1 MLESIFNNWQAK
13 LGSLILAIVF
23 YVNLQ
28 NSKILVKEI
37 QIPIEYP
44 KLGGSLVISKTSDK
58 TVPVKVEGVREYVN
72 YYSQFLK
79 VHINSSEL
87 KAGEN
92 LVSIYRISG
101 APAGLRITKLRDK
114 IRVNL
119 ESTSGKILPIDVKF
133 IGDLPQNYVKTNHF
147 VSPSVIRVS
156 GPPGVLDG
164 LGKVSIPPISLK
176 DKTESF
182 TVKHKLPDFPASVKV
197 RDNIKEVTVRVNI
210 FASVSNAGETLLLGI
225 PIKCQSLDRNLEAE
239 FSEPEVSVKLQSKTP
254 LKSIQVIKG
263 LTASVVCS
271 HKYDPKTKKI
281 LPDNKP
287 IFAKIKLN
295 KSPSLKSVDVLG
307 VFPDRVSIL
316 FKIKPDQNK
325 TGGEEETNPT
335 EEENTMEPNSNPE
348 LLEEE

>member
-1 MLESIFNNWQAK
+1 MKFIFNNWQAK

-23 YVNLQ
+23 YINLQ

-44 KLGGSLVISKTSDK
+44 KLGGSLIVSKTSDK

-92 LVSIYRISG
+92 LVSVYKISG
-101 APAGLRITKLRDK
+101 APAGLRITKLREK
-114 IRVNL
+114 IKVNV
-119 ESTSGKILPIDVKF
+119 ESNSGKILPVEVKF
-133 IGDLPQNYVKTNHF
+133 TGDLPTNYVKTNHF
-147 VSPSVIRVS
+147 VSPSVVHVS
-156 GPPGVLDG
+156 GPPGVLEG
-164 LGKVSIPPISLK
+164 LGKISIPPISLK

-182 TVKHKLPDFPASVKV
+182 SYKHKLPDFPASVKI
-197 RDNIKEVTVRVNI
+197 RDNVKEVTVRVNI
-210 FASVSNAGETLLLGI
+210 FASASNAGETLLLGI
-225 PIKCQSLDRNLEAE
+225 PIKCQNLDKNLEAE
-239 FSEPEVSVKLQSKTP
+239 FSEPEVSVKLQSKTT

-263 LTASVVCS
+263 LSASVVCS

-287 IFAKIKLN
+287 VFAKIKLN
-295 KSPSLKSVDVLG
+295 KSASLKSVEVLG

-316 FKIKPDQNK
+316 FKVKPDQNQNGGAK
-325 TGGEEETNPT
+325 EPDGEED
-335 EEENTMEPNSNPE
+335 ENTIEPDLNPE
-348 LLEEE
+348 ILEEE

>member
-1 MLESIFNNWQAK
+1 MVMIFNNWQAK
-13 LGSLILAIVF
+13 LGSLILAVVF

-44 KLGGSLVISKTSDK
+44 KLGGTLVVSKTSDK

-79 VHINSSEL
+79 VHINTSEL
-87 KAGEN
+87 KVGEN
-92 LVSIYRISG
+92 LVSAYRISG
-101 APAGLRITKLRDK
+101 APTGLRITRLRDK
-114 IRVNL
+114 IKVNL
-119 ESTSGKILPIDVKF
+119 ESTSIKILPIDVKF
-133 IGDLPQNYVKTNHF
+133 TGDLPQNYVKANHF
-147 VSPSVIRVS
+147 ISPSVIRVS
-156 GPPGVLDG
+156 GPPGMLEG
-164 LGKVSIPPISLK
+164 LGKITIPPISLK

-182 TVKHKLPDFPASVKV
+182 TIKHKLPDFPAAVKV

-225 PIKCQSLDRNLEAE
+225 PIKCQTLDKNLEAE

-263 LTASVVCS
+263 LSASVVCS
-271 HKYDPKTKKI
+271 HKYDPRTKKI
-281 LPDNKP
+281 FPDNKP
-287 IFAKIKLN
+287 IFAKIKLS

-307 VFPDRVSIL
+307 VFPDRVSVL
-316 FKIKPDQNK
+316 FKVKPDQNK
-325 TGGEEETNPT
+325 TGGEETDPT
-335 EEENTMEPNSNPE
+335 EEENTSEPNTSPE

>member
-1 MLESIFNNWQAK
+1 MKLIFNNWQAK

-23 YVNLQ
+23 YINLQ

-44 KLGGSLVISKTSDK
+44 KLGGSLIVSKTSDK
-58 TVPVKVEGVREYVN
+58 TVPIKVEGVREYVN

-79 VHINSSEL
+79 AHINSSEL

-92 LVSIYRISG
+92 LVSVYKISG
-101 APAGLRITKLRDK
+101 APAGLRITRLRDK
-114 IRVNL
+114 IKVNV
-119 ESTSGKILPIDVKF
+119 ESNSGKILPIEVKF
-133 IGDLPQNYVKTNHF
+133 TGDLPPNYVKTNHF
-147 VSPSVIRVS
+147 VSPSVVHVS
-156 GPPGVLDG
+156 GPPGVLEN
-164 LGKVSIPPISLK
+164 LGKISIPPISLK

-182 TVKHKLPDFPASVKV
+182 SYKHKLPDFPASVKV
-197 RDNIKEVTVRVNI
+197 RDNVKEVTVRVNI
-210 FASVSNAGETLLLGI
+210 FASASNAGETLLLGI
-225 PIKCQSLDRNLEAE
+225 PIKCQNLDKNLEAE

-263 LTASVVCS
+263 LSASVVCS

-287 IFAKIKLN
+287 VFAKIKLN
-295 KSPSLKSVDVLG
+295 KSTSLKSVEVLG

-316 FKIKPDQNK
+316 FKIKQDQNQSN
-325 TGGEEETNPT
+325 GGKEPDGEV
-335 EEENTMEPNSNPE
+335 EENTIEPDTNPE

>member
-1 MLESIFNNWQAK
+1 MKLIFNNWQAK

-23 YVNLQ
+23 YINLQ

-44 KLGGSLVISKTSDK
+44 KLGGSLIVSKTSDK
-58 TVPVKVEGVREYVN
+58 TVPIKVEGVREYVN

-79 VHINSSEL
+79 AHINSSEL

-92 LVSIYRISG
+92 LVSVYKISG
-101 APAGLRITKLRDK
+101 APAGLRITRLRDK
-114 IRVNL
+114 IKVNV
-119 ESTSGKILPIDVKF
+119 ESNSGKILPIEVKF
-133 IGDLPQNYVKTNHF
+133 TGDLPPNYVKTNHF
-147 VSPSVIRVS
+147 VSPSVVHVS
-156 GPPGVLDG
+156 GPPGVLEN
-164 LGKVSIPPISLK
+164 LGKISIPPISLK

-182 TVKHKLPDFPASVKV
+182 SYKHKLPDFPSAVKV
-197 RDNIKEVTVRVNI
+197 RDNVKEVTVRVNI
-210 FASVSNAGETLLLGI
+210 FASASNAGETLLLGI
-225 PIKCQSLDRNLEAE
+225 PIKCQNLDKNLEAE
-239 FSEPEVSVKLQSKTP
+239 FCEPEVSVKLQSKTP

-263 LTASVVCS
+263 LSASVVCS

-287 IFAKIKLN
+287 VFAKIKLN
-295 KSPSLKSVDVLG
+295 KSTSLKSVEVLG

-316 FKIKPDQNK
+316 FKIKQDQNQSN
-325 TGGEEETNPT
+325 GGKEPDGEG
-335 EEENTMEPNSNPE
+335 EENTIEPDTNPE

>member
-1 MLESIFNNWQAK
+1 MKLIFNNWQAK

-23 YVNLQ
+23 YINLQ

-44 KLGGSLVISKTSDK
+44 KLGGSLIVSKTSDK
-58 TVPVKVEGVREYVN
+58 TVPIKVEGVREYVN

-79 VHINSSEL
+79 AHINSSEL

-92 LVSIYRISG
+92 LVSVYKISG
-101 APAGLRITKLRDK
+101 APAGLRITRLRDK
-114 IRVNL
+114 IKVNV
-119 ESTSGKILPIDVKF
+119 ESNSGKILPIEVKF
-133 IGDLPQNYVKTNHF
+133 TGDLPPNYVKTNHF
-147 VSPSVIRVS
+147 VSPSVVHVS
-156 GPPGVLDG
+156 GPPGVLEN
-164 LGKVSIPPISLK
+164 LGKISIPPISLK

-182 TVKHKLPDFPASVKV
+182 SYKHKLPDFPSAVKV
-197 RDNIKEVTVRVNI
+197 RDNVKEVTVRVNI
-210 FASVSNAGETLLLGI
+210 FASASNAGETLLLGI
-225 PIKCQSLDRNLEAE
+225 PIKCQNLDKNLEAE

-263 LTASVVCS
+263 LSASVVCS

-287 IFAKIKLN
+287 VFAKIKLN
-295 KSPSLKSVDVLG
+295 KSTSLKSVEVLG

-316 FKIKPDQNK
+316 FKIKQDQNQSN
-325 TGGEEETNPT
+325 GGKEPDGEV
-335 EEENTMEPNSNPE
+335 EENTIEPDTNPE

>member
-1 MLESIFNNWQAK
+1 MLKAIFNNWQAK
-13 LGSLILAIVF
+13 LGSLILAVVF

-44 KLGGSLVISKTSDK
+44 KLGGSLVVSKTSDK

-92 LVSIYRISG
+92 LVSVYRISG
-101 APAGLRITKLRDK
+101 APAGLRITRLRDK
-114 IRVNL
+114 IKVNL
-119 ESTSGKILPIDVKF
+119 ESTSVKILPIDVKF
-133 IGDLPQNYVKTNHF
+133 TGDLPQNYVKANHF
-147 VSPSVIRVS
+147 ISPAVIRVS
-156 GPPGVLDG
+156 GPPGVLEG
-164 LGKVSIPPISLK
+164 LGKISIPPISLK

-182 TVKHKLPDFPASVKV
+182 TIKHKLPDFPAAVKV
-197 RDNIKEVTVRVNI
+197 RDNIKEVAVRVNI

-225 PIKCQSLDRNLEAE
+225 PIKCQTLDKNLEVE

-263 LTASVVCS
+263 LSASVVCS
-271 HKYDPKTKKI
+271 HKYDPKTKKL

-295 KSPSLKSVDVLG
+295 KSSSLKSVDILG
-307 VFPDRVSIL
+307 VFPDRVSVL
-316 FKIKPDQNK
+316 FKVKSDQSK
-325 TGGEEETNPT
+325 TGGEEETDPT
-335 EEENTMEPNSNPE
+335 EEENTNEPNSSPE